1 MPLLHV
7 VLDTNV
13 LLSGI
18 AFPSSVPGRVVAA
31 WRSGLVSVS
40 LSECILDELRRVMP
54 KLQHRHGLSD
64 AELADFIDLLA
75 LQADIVAPA
84 ATKDADLRDPF
95 DQAILGTLISAKAD
109 YLVTGD
115 KALLRLAAKYPVLTP
130 AEFWQRHS
138 L

>member
-1 MPLLHV
+1 MPQLHV

-18 AFPSSVPGRVVAA
+18 AFPTSVPGRVVAA

-40 LSECILDELRRVMP
+40 LSEYILDELRRVMP
-54 KLQHRHGLSD
+54 KLRHRHGLSD
-64 AELADFIDLLA
+64 VEMADFVDLLA
-75 LQADIVAPA
+75 LQADMVVPA
-84 ATKDADLRDPF
+84 ASTDPDLTDPF

-115 KALLRLAAKYPVLTP
+115 KALLRLAARYSVLTP
-130 AEFWQRHS
+130 AEFWQRQS

>member
-1 MPLLHV
+1 MPQLHV

-18 AFPSSVPGRVVAA
+18 AFPASVPGHVVAA

-40 LSECILDELRRVMP
+40 LSEYILDELRRVMP

-64 AELADFIDLLA
+64 AEMADFVDLLA
-75 LQADIVAPA
+75 LQADMVVPTALSDPDL
-84 ATKDADLRDPF
+84 TDAF
-95 DQAILGTLISAKAD
+95 DQEILGTLISAKAD
-109 YLVTGD
+109 YLITGD

>member
-13 LLSGI
+13 LLSGV

-40 LSECILDELRRVMP
+40 LSEYILDELRRVMP
-54 KLQHRHGLSD
+54 KLKHRHGLSD
-64 AELADFIDLLA
+64 AEMADFIDLLA
-75 LQADIVAPA
+75 LQADMVVPA
-84 ATKDADLRDPF
+84 ATNDADLTDPF

>member
-18 AFPSSVPGRVVAA
+18 AFPASVPGRVVAA

-40 LSECILDELRRVMP
+40 LSEYILDELRRVMP
-54 KLQHRHGLSD
+54 KLKHRHGLSD
-64 AELADFIDLLA
+64 AEMADFIDLLA
-75 LQADIVAPA
+75 LQADIVVPA
-84 ATKDADLRDPF
+84 ITNDLDLTDPF

>member
-18 AFPSSVPGRVVAA
+18 AFRSSVPGRVVAS
-31 WRSGLVSVS
+31 WRSGSVRVS
-40 LSECILDELRRVMP
+40 LSEYILDELRRVMP
-54 KLQHRHGLSD
+54 KLRHRHGLSD
-64 AELADFIDLLA
+64 AEMADFIDLLA
-75 LQADIVAPA
+75 LQADIVVPAP
-84 ATKDADLRDPF
+84 TNDADLTDPF

-115 KALLRLAAKYPVLTP
+115 KALLRMASKHPVLTP

>member
-18 AFPSSVPGRVVAA
+18 AFPASVPGRVVAA

-40 LSECILDELRRVMP
+40 LSEYILDELRRVMP
-54 KLQHRHGLSD
+54 KLKHRHGLSD
-64 AELADFIDLLA
+64 AEMADFIDLLA
-75 LQADIVAPA
+75 LQADIVVPA
-84 ATKDADLRDPF
+84 APNDPDLTDPF

-115 KALLRLAAKYPVLTP
+115 KALLRMAVKYPVLTP
-130 AEFWQRHS
+130 AEFWQQHS

>member
-18 AFPSSVPGRVVAA
+18 AFPASVPGRVVAA

-40 LSECILDELRRVMP
+40 LSEYILDELRRVMP
-54 KLQHRHGLSD
+54 KLKHRHGLSD
-64 AELADFIDLLA
+64 AEMADFIDLLA
-75 LQADIVAPA
+75 LQADIVVPA
-84 ATKDADLRDPF
+84 ITNDLDLTDPF
-95 DQAILGTLISAKAD
+95 DQAILGTLISAMAD

>member
-18 AFPSSVPGRVVAA
+18 AFPASVPGRVVAA

-40 LSECILDELRRVMP
+40 LSEYILDELRRVMP
-54 KLQHRHGLSD
+54 KLKHRHGLSGT
-64 AELADFIDLLA
+64 EMADFIDLLA
-75 LQADIVAPA
+75 LQADIVVPA
-84 ATKDADLRDPF
+84 ALSDPDLTDPF

-115 KALLRLAAKYPVLTP
+115 KALLRLVAKYPVLSP

>member
-1 MPLLHV
+1 MPQLHV

-18 AFPSSVPGRVVAA
+18 AFPASVPGRVVAS

-40 LSECILDELRRVMP
+40 LSEYILDELRRVMP
-54 KLQHRHGLSD
+54 KLKHRHGLSA
-64 AELADFIDLLA
+64 AEMADFIDLLA
-75 LQADIVAPA
+75 LQADIVVPA
-84 ATKDADLRDPF
+84 ATNDPDLTDPF

>member
-18 AFPSSVPGRVVAA
+18 AFPSSVPGRVVAS
-31 WRSGLVSVS
+31 WRSGSVRVS
-40 LSECILDELRRVMP
+40 LSEYILDELRRVMP
-54 KLQHRHGLSD
+54 KLRHRHGLSD
-64 AELADFIDLLA
+64 AEMADFIDLLA
-75 LQADIVAPA
+75 LQADIVVPAP
-84 ATKDADLRDPF
+84 TNDADLTDPF

-115 KALLRLAAKYPVLTP
+115 KALLRLASKRAVLSL

>member
-18 AFPSSVPGRVVAA
+18 AFPSSVPGRVVAS
-31 WRSGLVSVS
+31 WRSGLLRVS
-40 LSECILDELRRVMP
+40 LSEYILVELRRVMP
-54 KLQHRHGLSD
+54 KLRHRHGLSD
-64 AELADFIDLLA
+64 AEMADFIDLLA
-75 LQADIVAPA
+75 LQADIVVPAP
-84 ATKDADLRDPF
+84 TNDADLTDTF

-115 KALLRLAAKYPVLTP
+115 KALLRMASKYPVLTP

>member
-1 MPLLHV
+1 MPQLHV
-7 VLDTNV
+7 ALDTNV

-18 AFPSSVPGRVVAA
+18 AFPASDPGRVVAA
-31 WRSGLVSVS
+31 WRAGQVSVS
-40 LSECILDELRRVMP
+40 LSEYIHEKLRRVMP
-54 KLQHRHGLSD
+54 KLGHRHGLSD
-64 AELADFIDLLA
+64 AEMTDFIDLLA

-84 ATKDADLRDPF
+84 MVADTDLTDPF
-95 DQAILGTLISAKAD
+95 DQAILGSLISARAG

-115 KALLRLAAKYPVLTP
+115 KALLRLASKYLALTP

>member
-7 VLDTNV
+7 VPDTNV

-18 AFPSSVPGRVVAA
+18 AFPSSVPGRVVAS
-31 WRSGLVSVS
+31 WRSGSVRVS
-40 LSECILDELRRVMP
+40 LSEYILDELRRVMP
-54 KLQHRHGLSD
+54 KLRHRHGLSD
-64 AELADFIDLLA
+64 AEMADFIDLLA
-75 LQADIVAPA
+75 LQADIVVPAP
-84 ATKDADLRDPF
+84 TNDADLTDPF

-115 KALLRLAAKYPVLTP
+115 KALLRMASKHPVLTP

>member
-1 MPLLHV
+1 MPQLHV

-18 AFPSSVPGRVVAA
+18 AFPASVPGRVVAA

-40 LSECILDELRRVMP
+40 LSEYILDELRRVMP
-54 KLQHRHGLSD
+54 KLKHRHGLSA
-64 AELADFIDLLA
+64 AEMADFIDLLA
-75 LQADIVAPA
+75 LQADIVVPA
-84 ATKDADLRDPF
+84 ATNDPDLTDPF

-130 AEFWQRHS
+130 AEFWQQHS

>member
-18 AFPSSVPGRVVAA
+18 AFPASVPGRVVAA

-40 LSECILDELRRVMP
+40 LSEYILDELRRVMP
-54 KLQHRHGLSD
+54 KLKHRHGLSD
-64 AELADFIDLLA
+64 AEIADFVDLLA
-75 LQADIVAPA
+75 LQADIVVPA
-84 ATKDADLRDPF
+84 ATNDPDLTDPF

-115 KALLRLAAKYPVLTP
+115 KALLRMAAKYSVLTP

>member
-40 LSECILDELRRVMP
+40 LSQYILDELRRVMP

-64 AELADFIDLLA
+64 AEMADFIDLLA
-75 LQADIVAPA
+75 LQADIVGPA
-84 ATKDADLRDPF
+84 TTNDPDLTDPF

>member
-13 LLSGI
+13 LLSGM
-18 AFPSSVPGRVVAA
+18 AFPASVPGRVVAA

-40 LSECILDELRRVMP
+40 LSEYILDELRRVMP
-54 KLQHRHGLSD
+54 KLKHRHGLSD
-64 AELADFIDLLA
+64 AEMADFIDLLA
-75 LQADIVAPA
+75 LQADIVVPA
-84 ATKDADLRDPF
+84 TTNDPELTDPF